1 MVMVI
6 SSRYGTAV
14 GVADTYS
21 VITEITVV
29 GATSG
34 EGCDFAEAAGA

>member
-1 MVMVI
+1 MVMVF

-34 EGCDFAEAAGA
+34 EGSDPAEAEGA